1 MTFAA
6 SLNSVTE
13 GFWQT
18 FNPRTKML
26 KVYSLKYVLFVFLL
40 GIHQLVCGGA
50 LISSQWVLTAGH
62 CFSYKNINTLK
73 YTVNDNANS

>member
-6 SLNSVTE
+6 SLNAVTE

-18 FNPRTKML
+18 FNPRTKMS
-26 KVYSLKYVLFVFLL
+26 KTYSLKYILFVFLL
-40 GIHQLVCGGA
+40 AIPQLVCGGA

-62 CFSYKNINTLK
+62 CFSYKNINTGK
-73 YTVNDNANS
+73 YTLEDNANS